1 MSVGDIFTFTLELA
15 NEKCPGVLNYF
26 AEPATSD
33 EINDLKSNASFVIPE
48 ELIEILRIA
57 NGQYDVIGGPFWIY
71 RMLSGRDIL
80 ERKSLYS
87 YYFANNEVPIF
98 EEGNGGFVTL
108 MEDGSIRVTDYMGT
122 ILGISKSLSSFFKS
136 YANLLEVFPVIKK
149 ESSGITYFD
158 FSAPIDIS

>member
-1 MSVGDIFTFTLELA
+1 
-15 NEKCPGVLNYF
+15 
-26 AEPATSD
+26 
-33 EINDLKSNASFVIPE
+33 
-48 ELIEILRIA
+48 
-57 NGQYDVIGGPFWIY
+57 
-71 RMLSGRDIL
+71 MLSGRDIL